1 MIFGTKSNYMLKYQK
16 AKAKLVE
23 YDIPQK
29 DYPKFPLDSNELSY
43 PVIYIISRYA
53 ESIIEDDTPGQ
64 EEFAPY
70 IVKASQY
77 FDAAVGAKDRTPY
90 DADFLLSGSA
100 AYFLS
105 NDFGSSKVLCA
116 TLFERAK
123 DISTMGVSQII
134 LRNLL
139 GYLLLDRAFPMV
151 SDTSGGEKLCRA
163 LSFYY
168 ISGDGLP
175 KIQQSM
181 REYREAIYR
190 SNDSME
196 IYYVDILLAVITIAL
211 SKASWKLLPQYSKLE
226 PKEWAEYLK
235 SSKAPKMLWPAQQL
249 IGEKDVLNGANAIV
263 QLPTGV
269 GKTKSIELIIRSS
282 FTSNRTTTAII
293 VAPLCALC
301 NEIASDLAAAF
312 GESVLIN
319 QFSDI
324 LENDFFVD
332 VTQKSTLLICT
343 PEKLNYIIHHQME
356 FLDGIGL
363 YIFDESHMFDDENRG
378 TAYELL
384 ISEIRKHINVK
395 KQIVLLSAVLSNAE
409 QIRQWLFNENGVLAS
424 DPSIKT
430 TPKSIGF
437 ASQTRDIHYY
447 SEDSEQEDFYVPRSI
462 EIVSLKK
469 LGKERKKRYF
479 PELADAKDIAIYYAN
494 KLCRNGGAA
503 IFANQ
508 ARSVQTIIR
517 RIIELDSRGYDL
529 SGIRKCSNTLE
540 MNRIAKL
547 VADHYGYEHPY
558 AKACLMGVAPHYSS
572 LPNGVRLAVEYSFR
586 KKDLHLVICTSTLA
600 QGVNI
605 PIKYLFMTSFML
617 NQNSMKVRNF
627 QNLMGR
633 TARSGMYTE
642 GSVIVTDPKLFD
654 NKSDRIKG
662 GFYKWEDCV
671 KMFDSHAAEPCKSSI
686 LWLVQ
691 NIKINY
697 KLHIE
702 GAYIANYII
711 NNYSQPNCFKSC
723 FEGLLQTYEEKT
735 HIPLNENSAVTLNF
749 ALAVRQHVVEA
760 IENHLCFVL
769 SNDENADAQIV
780 ASETCKGT
788 FAYFIANDAEKELL
802 IKIFNAIAQK
812 VKTVNR
818 EEIKRYSETMLGIN
832 DSLVIE
838 TWLAE
843 NHFVEQSLTDSEILE
858 MLLSFFMDTHPIRKS
873 KEYFQ
878 MICRMWLNGDSFVD
892 MKKETGVQ
900 ISDIEDICNKLISYE
915 FSFFIGNI
923 IDVID
928 AADDEGIAILISK
941 LLLLQKKLKYGV
953 CSETAISICEKVF
966 NDRLLANSIAGQIRV
981 ESIDT
986 NHIIEAL
993 KTCKNS
999 ILKFLSV
1006 YPTYFSARINWLC
1019 R

>member
-293 VAPLCALC
+293 VAPLRALC

-343 PEKLNYIIHHQME
+343 PEKFNYIIHHQME

-437 ASQTRDIHYY
+437 TSQTRDIHYY

-462 EIVSLKK
+462 EIDSLKK

-642 GSVIVTDPKLFD
+642 GSVIVLDADGVAQSVDSAGASPKVAEFAVAFQRGGVPYNMVVDVRLVDVGTDD
-654 NKSDRIKG
+654 ES
-662 GFYKWEDCV
+662 V
-671 KMFDSHAAEPCKSSI
+671 
-686 LWLVQ
+686 
-691 NIKINY
+691 
-697 KLHIE
+697 
-702 GAYIANYII
+702 
-711 NNYSQPNCFKSC
+711 
-723 FEGLLQTYEEKT
+723 
-735 HIPLNENSAVTLNF
+735 F
-749 ALAVRQHVVEA
+749 ALGEA
-760 IENHLCFVL
+760 PGQLH
-769 SNDENADAQIV
+769 AQPV
-780 ASETCKGT
+780 G
-788 FAYFIANDAEKELL
+788 FFRGD
-802 IKIFNAIAQK
+802 
-812 VKTVNR
+812 
-818 EEIKRYSETMLGIN
+818 
-832 DSLVIE
+832 
-838 TWLAE
+838 LARHE
-843 NHFVEQSLTDSEILE
+843 RLPH
-858 MLLSFFMDTHPIRKS
+858 
-873 KEYFQ
+873 
-878 MICRMWLNGDSFVD
+878 MIG
-892 MKKETGVQ
+892 
-900 ISDIEDICNKLISYE
+900 
-915 FSFFIGNI
+915 
-923 IDVID
+923 
-928 AADDEGIAILISK
+928 
-941 LLLLQKKLKYGV
+941 
-953 CSETAISICEKVF
+953 
-966 NDRLLANSIAGQIRV
+966 
-981 ESIDT
+981 
-986 NHIIEAL
+986 NHIILTPDPTGGGDVLAL
-993 KTCKNS
+993 CQKELGVSGPAIAGKAGDEFAAVCLLWVCYIVDDVADGTAHCATFADVQRHDAGRSHDYEPPFKKGS
-999 ILKFLSV
+999 RFGCL
-1006 YPTYFSARINWLC
+1006 
-1019 R
+1019 